1 MLVAADSDTD
11 RIALSVLHTCPG
23 FSFIYLSRRQQPAS
37 PYALINTPAA
47 EKRRRRFA
55 VRFQAGL
62 FCFCAVSYLIDKKTI
77 VSPRIPDSQVRDF
90 GVARKLLFLLHLR
103 SQVSGSNSVG
113 RMPAS
118 QAGRRGFESRLPLH
132 FSTTWKYPLIPRY
145 SVYSIKQGLLARA
158 RFLLLVFETPLL
170 RVCSRLLASV
180 PCPRLC
186 RLPG

>member
-77 VSPRIPDSQVRDF
+77 VSPRIPDSPVGEVEPCRQVAF
-90 GVARKLLFLLHLR
+90 FVKIT
-103 SQVSGSNSVG
+103 VSVE
-113 RMPAS
+113 R
-118 QAGRRGFESRLPLH
+118 E
-132 FSTTWKYPLIPRY
+132 
-145 SVYSIKQGLLARA
+145 
-158 RFLLLVFETPLL
+158 
-170 RVCSRLLASV
+170 
-180 PCPRLC
+180 
-186 RLPG
+186 